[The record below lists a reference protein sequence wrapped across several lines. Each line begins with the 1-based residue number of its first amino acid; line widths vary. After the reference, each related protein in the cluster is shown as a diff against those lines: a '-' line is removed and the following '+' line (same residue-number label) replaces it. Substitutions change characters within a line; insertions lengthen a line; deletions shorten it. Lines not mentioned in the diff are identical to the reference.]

1 MQITPLYTE
10 NLVTGILAKIS
21 LGPGIWYPP
30 SRPSFCTAFVNYAFV
45 SPLNCSTSMLHFFPL
60 KYSVSP
66 EKVSEMLDNA
76 HHTEAILINF
86 YAKKHING
94 KTTTYTS

>member
-1 MQITPLYTE
+1 
-10 NLVTGILAKIS
+10 
-21 LGPGIWYPP
+21 
-30 SRPSFCTAFVNYAFV
+30 
-45 SPLNCSTSMLHFFPL
+45 MLHFFPL

-66 EKVSEMLDNA
+66 EKVTEMLDNA
-76 HHTEAILINF
+76 HHDTEAILINF